1 MQLLISIT
9 IARKMKSAIEAI
21 LLHAGLEN
29 EELIPATDF
38 ASREISVTSLCDYPV
53 HIDMRI
59 PAIHDPGSKKLVR
72 VDTAPSAAEHL
83 GDDDDD
89 SVLDDLSG
97 HISPGGF
104 RLWVLSLLE
113 IGVPPTQIL
122 ADLGLKIPKHSFGN
136 DVLLEFL
143 EQVVLE
149 LLEVKLPRKRIASCT
164 SPEAFI
170 YQLRR
175 ARKIIFLVGAGISV
189 SAGIP
194 DFRSKNGIYNRLQ
207 QYNLQKPTDMFNLDF
222 FRSNPIPFY
231 RFCPE
236 IFPGPQFRPTVV
248 HLFMRLLEK
257 RGQLQRIYTQNIDCL
272 EVQAQITQKYIIN
285 CHGSFHTFMC
295 IDCGAKFPM
304 ELLRRTVV
312 EEACLPLC
320 RECFQ
325 SFRRSFFSDKAPA
338 DSSIAGPSLDGDSD
352 QFKAVVRSALGSSIT
367 PRLEELL
374 NNTSN
379 SAMRTS
385 FPFEKVSEGDDPCY
399 LKIKLDDLCNSADQN
414 AEERSAG
421 LQIRGILKPQIIFFG
436 EKLSSDLEEFID
448 DDSAVA
454 DMFIAIGSSLRVKP
468 VSGILGKLPR
478 TVPQVLINLESV
490 GRPHNW
496 DLELLGDCD
505 IIMRYL
511 LTELGWWDD
520 FLSCAKE
527 LGLSIR
533 RNDALIARQKVFN
546 DVAAPWRYNVRPRI
560 VEIAGYTPRSR
571 Q

>member
-1 MQLLISIT
+1 
-9 IARKMKSAIEAI
+9 MKSALEAI
-21 LLHAGLEN
+21 LLHSGLEN

-38 ASREISVTSLCDYPV
+38 ASREVSVTSLCDYPV

-59 PAIHDPGSKKLVR
+59 PAIHDPGSKNLVR
-72 VDTAPSAAEHL
+72 VDTAPSATEHL
-83 GDDDDD
+83 GDEDDD

-104 RLWVLSLLE
+104 RLWILSLLE
-113 IGVPPTQIL
+113 LGVPPTQIL
-122 ADLGLKIPKHSFGN
+122 ADLGLKLPKHSFGN

-149 LLEVKLPRKRIASCT
+149 LLEVKLPRKRITSCT

-175 ARKIIFLVGAGISV
+175 ARKVIFLVGAGISV

-222 FRSNPIPFY
+222 FRGNPIPFY

-236 IFPGPQFRPTVV
+236 IFPGPQFKPTVV

-285 CHGSFHTFMC
+285 CHGSFHTFTC

-325 SFRRSFFSDKAPA
+325 SFRRSFLCERELA
-338 DSSIAGPSLDGDSD
+338 DVHAAGSLLDGDGD
-352 QFKAVVRSALGSSIT
+352 QFKAAVRSALGSSIT

-374 NNTSN
+374 NNTS
-379 SAMRTS
+379 SSTVRTN
-385 FPFEKVSEGDDPCY
+385 FPFDKVTEGDDPCY
-399 LKIKLDDLCNSADQN
+399 LKIKLDDLCSSSGQHADG
-414 AEERSAG
+414 RSSG

-448 DDSAVA
+448 DDCSVA
-454 DMFIAIGSSLRVKP
+454 DMFIAIGSCS
-468 VSGILGKLPR
+468 
-478 TVPQVLINLESV
+478 
-490 GRPHNW
+490 
-496 DLELLGDCD
+496 
-505 IIMRYL
+505 
-511 LTELGWWDD
+511 
-520 FLSCAKE
+520 A
-527 LGLSIR
+527 
-533 RNDALIARQKVFN
+533 
-546 DVAAPWRYNVRPRI
+546 
-560 VEIAGYTPRSR
+560 
-571 Q
+571 